1 MKGYEKVFFGLIRS
15 SLWGTEVEI
24 PEGFS
29 EWDRVFRL
37 AKEQSMLGLVAKR
50 VMDMQDLF
58 ASLSEKVQAKLK
70 KFLITN
76 MMTHSRLNSVLVHVV
91 AAFEKEGINP
101 VLLKGQGVAS
111 NYPTPEL
118 RQCGDIDLYV
128 GVEGFLKSHEVLK
141 SIADELDDL
150 STLHAPVKHY
160 HASVGSVMIEVHQYA
175 EIHSSSSFN
184 AIYQKYADAGLRD
197 SLVKVRFG
205 EVDVNTPSD
214 NFNAFYIFNHL
225 WDHFM
230 SGGIGLRQVCDW
242 MMFMHS
248 RAGKIDRNYLKNVLD
263 EMNLM
268 LPWQTFGCIAVDVLG
283 MPSSE
288 FPFYDSGLRRKSE
301 IVLKRILREGNFGQQ
316 TSFVRKPTHGYVY
329 EKLFSLKC
337 YFERFFGM
345 VRLFP
350 FHASMQVWHSVRNGF
365 ALLLSDMRAKL
376 RGVPAKEISK

>member
-15 SLWGTEVEI
+15 SLWETEVEI

-50 VMDMQDLF
+50 VMDMQDVF

-76 MMTHSRLNSVLVHVV
+76 MMTYSRLNSVLVHVV

-214 NFNAFYIFNHL
+214 NFNAFYIFDHL

-242 MMFMHS
+242 MMFLHS
-248 RAGKIDRNYLKNVLD
+248 RAGKMDTDYLRNILD
-263 EMNLM
+263 EMKLM
-268 LPWQTFGCIAVDVLG
+268 LPWRTFGCIAVDVLG
-283 MPSSE
+283 LPASE
-288 FPFYDSGLRRKSE
+288 FPFYDSRFAGKSE
-301 IVLKRILREGNFGQQ
+301 TVLRRILREGNFGQQ
-316 TSFVRKPTHGYVY
+316 TPFVRKPTRGYIY

-345 VRLFP
+345 ARVFP
-350 FHASMQVWHSVRNGF
+350 FHASMQLWHSVRNGF
-365 ALLLSDMRAKL
+365 LLLISDMK
-376 RGVPAKEISK
+376 RG